1 MTLELYNSQIMTSME
16 GRKPP
21 GLNLNIT
28 STDSSLSQRGS
39 DAYRKIV
46 TVYSTELQVVF
57 AR

>member
-1 MTLELYNSQIMTSME
+1 MTSME
-16 GRKPP
+16 GLKPP
-21 GLNLNIT
+21 DLNLNIT

-39 DAYRKIV
+39 DDYRKIV